1 MDSYDYLPKA
11 QHTME
16 LRSKASGYVA
26 SIACEQV
33 GTASVVLGGGRE
45 KKEDAVDPAVGLVLH
60 KKVGDAVIEG
70 ESICTIH
77 HNSDARLHEAV
88 GLLEHA
94 YRITNSARFVPQP
107 LVHRVIEGK
116 PSTQAAG
123 AEASWP
129 Y

>member
-1 MDSYDYLPKA
+1 MDSFDHLPKA
-11 QHTME
+11 RHTTE
-16 LRSKASGYVA
+16 LRAKCAGYVA
-26 SIACEQV
+26 AIACEQV

-60 KKVGDAVIEG
+60 KKIGDAVAEG

-77 HNSDARLHEAV
+77 YNSDARLGEAV
-88 GLLEHA
+88 AMLEKA
-94 YRITNSARFVPQP
+94 YHITNSARFVPQP

-116 PSTQAAG
+116 TSKQAAG

>member
-1 MDSYDYLPKA
+1 
-11 QHTME
+11 
-16 LRSKASGYVA
+16 
-26 SIACEQV
+26 
-33 GTASVVLGGGRE
+33 VVLGGGRE

-60 KKVGDAVIEG
+60 KKVGDAVADG

-77 HNSDARLHEAV
+77 YNSDARLPEAIK
-88 GLLEHA
+88 LLEGA
-94 YRITNSARFVPQP
+94 YHITNSARFVPQP

-116 PSTQAAG
+116 PTSQAKS